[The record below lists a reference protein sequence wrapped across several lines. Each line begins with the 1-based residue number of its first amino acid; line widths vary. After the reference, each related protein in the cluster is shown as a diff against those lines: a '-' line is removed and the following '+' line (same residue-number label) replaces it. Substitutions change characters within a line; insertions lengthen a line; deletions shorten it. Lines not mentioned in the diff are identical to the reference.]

1 MAIID
6 NTLASQVDTFNPATP
21 LAQAA
26 QIQSAQDTNR
36 QAQFKQAQL
45 EMGSEAR
52 GLQPFV
58 NTPEFPAKW
67 AETADRLH
75 AKGLLDDQS
84 YQKWR
89 NTPSPLVLKSMISA
103 TDDPA
108 LDFRKTEAV
117 REQGN
122 TDRSFGL
129 QKTNADRN
137 YLLAK
142 RAADSRD
149 DPTPDNFVEDKSAP
163 GGYRPIGPADPSY
176 IESVAAAKARAAASA
191 PPESF
196 EVNPAAATDPTQPKY
211 RPVTGGPTDPNYLQS
226 AAAAKA
232 KIPRIVAPGEA
243 IVDMGS
249 GKESY
254 KNSGGN
260 GTLPDETA
268 DFAAEQILLGA
279 KGVKTGYGRGA
290 QGPENIAKI
299 DAAVARK
306 AKEQGLTAADL
317 VQRGIDLVGDTSRE
331 RTAATQEGRMTAAGI
346 EASGAIKL
354 GLEAS
359 EKVPRT
365 NWVPVNKAI
374 QAYQAGTSDPYLKA
388 FGAANLTIV
397 NTYAR
402 AINPTG
408 NGNVHDKVEAATKLL
423 NEADGPE
430 AYKAVAAQMQR
441 EIDLAHKSPAM
452 ARDSFRKERASRVG
466 GAKPAAPDR
475 FKQLTDTGLS
485 KEEAYAKMHEE
496 GY

>member
-1 MAIID
+1 MAEID
-6 NTLASQVDTFNPATP
+6 NTLAAQVPQLNPATP
-21 LAQAA
+21 LAEAAKIQNMQAEAQAA
-26 QIQSAQDTNR
+26 QY
-36 QAQFKQAQL
+36 KQKQTEVGA
-45 EMGSEAR
+45 EMR
-52 GLQPFV
+52 GVAPFV

-67 AETADRLH
+67 GEAADRL
-75 AKGLLDDQS
+75 LQS
-84 YQKWR
+84 GVIDPQVHERIR
-89 NTPSPLVLKSMISA
+89 NAPSPLMLKSIISQ
-103 TDDPA
+103 TEDPT
-108 LDFRKTEAV
+108 LSFRKDEAV
-117 REQGN
+117 R
-122 TDRSFGL
+122 D
-129 QKTNADRN
+129 QKNQDFTHKIQLRTANR
-137 YLLAK
+137 L
-142 RAADSRD
+142 D
-149 DPTPDNFVEDKSAP
+149 DPTPDGFEANPDFGKAP
-163 GGYRPIGPADPSY
+163 DAPRYRPLS
-176 IESVAAAKARAAASA
+176 
-191 PPESF
+191 
-196 EVNPAAATDPTQPKY
+196 
-211 RPVTGGPTDPNYLQS
+211 GGPNDLNYLQS

-243 IVDMGS
+243 VVDMAS
-249 GKESY
+249 GKETY
-254 KNSGGN
+254 KNAGGG

-279 KGVKTGYGRGA
+279 KGVKTGYGHGA

-359 EKVPRT
+359 EKVPRYS
-365 NWVPVNKAI
+365 WVPVNKAI
-374 QAYQAGTSDPYLKA
+374 QAFQAGTSDPYLKA

-430 AYKAVAAQMQR
+430 AYKAVAAQMQK
-441 EIDLAHKSPAM
+441 EIDLAHKSPSM
-452 ARDSFRKERASRVG
+452 ARDSFRQERASRVG
-466 GAKPAAPDR
+466 AANASPKAGDVRKGHKFMGGDPSDPASWQAV
-475 FKQLTDTGLS
+475 Q
-485 KEEAYAKMHEE
+485 
-496 GY
+496 